1 VARPKRFE
9 PPTPRF
15 VAWCH
20 GQPVAIEPGLQRQS
34 PENGNFPPGGR
45 RLSANLRLRP
55 RNRKRGD
62 RPPECKSPPLAGLS
76 LSRLVS
82 STVALP
88 GCRSGVRSS
97 GLEIAA
103 ATGLSC
109 QQVQPENTELRP
121 SWRRE
126 GDSNS
131 WHGRAAVVIKPVSAD
146 SLRKT
151 GIFADKAGDFRQFPP
166 PNRRNGSLETKSN
179 ARKAGISG
187 PFSRLLGSLAE
198 LRTGWLARQCR
209 SHPSPRKFPANREFY
224 REFCDFGPP

>member
-1 VARPKRFE
+1 MLEVALSPAPHNLPRVLNRNAVAESAPSPSAGVLNCAIAGSLHQTPYSVGLLILMARPKRFE

-126 GDSNS
+126 GDSSS

-151 GIFADKAGDFRQFPP
+151 GIFADKAGDFRPFPP
-166 PNRRNGSLETKSN
+166 QDR
-179 ARKAGISG
+179 
-187 PFSRLLGSLAE
+187 
-198 LRTGWLARQCR
+198 
-209 SHPSPRKFPANREFY
+209 
-224 REFCDFGPP
+224 